1 MAFISFTGNI
11 GSDSDTSFDEKKQE
25 EVALKEYS
33 EEDYSKAES
42 KLDKLNK
49 TIKEKEK
56 RLEDLK
62 DDILEKEGILKDL
75 KIDILQRKNI
85 IKDLEL
91 QFIQKELGLRNLE
104 EQISDK
110 YKQEDKYKEEDK
122 YKQES
127 RVKNNNINNV
137 KIMDFDTWIDRGLEK
152 VYSVVFTDVYKF
164 RIKKDEKTIFKYI
177 YSAIGIDIKG
187 KRDILGVWVFSEES
201 VRCWID
207 VFDELKDRGVKDILI
222 VSIPLI
228 DGLRK
233 GVLSI
238 FPKSRVEFSITDE
251 MRMSNKYIYYKD
263 LKPFNN
269 DLKKIYLASTEEI
282 ALKEYNELDKKWRE
296 QYPIALKVWDGNLNS
311 LSLIYKYPEEVR
323 KILYATNTLDK
334 YNNKLK
340 KIIKDTYETSSNGE
354 ISEKVY
360 SEVVEL
366 TYKWKQPIRGWVEVL
381 SKLSTIFKSRVDRQ
395 LL

>member
-11 GSDSDTSFDEKKQE
+11 GNDSDASYDEKKQE
-25 EVALKEYS
+25 EAGSKEYS
-33 EEDYSKAES
+33 QEDYSKAES

-62 DDILEKEGILKDL
+62 DDILEQEGILKDL
-75 KIDILQRKNI
+75 KIDILERKNI

-91 QFIQKELGLRNLE
+91 QFIQKEIGLKTLE
-104 EQISDK
+104 EQVSNK
-110 YKQEDKYKEEDK
+110 YQQEDRYKEE
-122 YKQES
+122 S
-127 RVKNNNINNV
+127 NVKNNNTNNV
-137 KIMDFDTWIDRGLEK
+137 RIMDFDTWIDRELEK
-152 VYSVVFTDVYKF
+152 VYSVVFTDIYKF
-164 RIKKDEKTIFKYI
+164 KIKKEEKTVFKYI

-187 KRDILGVWVFSEES
+187 KRDILGIWIFNEES
-201 VRCWID
+201 VKCWID
-207 VFDELKDRGVKDILI
+207 IFDELKDRGVRDILI

-228 DGLRK
+228 SGLRK
-233 GVLSI
+233 EILGI
-238 FPKSRVEFSITDE
+238 FPKSKVEFSITDE
-251 MRMSNKYIYYKD
+251 MRIANKYIYYKD

-296 QYPIALKVWDGNLNS
+296 QYPIALKAWDGNLNS
-311 LSLIYKYPEEVR
+311 LSLIYKYPEEIR
-323 KILYATNTLDK
+323 KILYATNTLDR

-340 KIIKDTYETSSNGE
+340 KIVKDTYEMSSNGE
-354 ISEKVY
+354 ISEKIY
-360 SEVVEL
+360 EEVVEL